1 MKSKTFRFIALAVAV
16 LTASAALAGCAG
28 ADLSDTWQIGSI
40 GPTSGAASSYGI
52 SVKQGATIAVDEI
65 NAAGGIA
72 GKQITFKFEDDQADP
87 AQGVTSYN
95 SLKDWGMDISMGAVT
110 SGSCGD
116 VATQCANDKMFMITP
131 SASAANCIADKYAFR
146 ICFEDPFQGTA
157 IAQYLKENYD
167 LTKVKIGVMYNSASD
182 YSKGIYDAFMAK
194 LCAEVTSV
202 TFTDDAQTVFTTEA
216 SMLAGCDIVFLPIY
230 YQAAAAYLK
239 AAQSNTGVQYI
250 GGDGLDGII
259 DELRGDAALAEGV
272 KLLTPFNAASA
283 DAVPSAFVAAYK
295 AKYNAT
301 PDQFA
306 ADGYDAIYAI
316 KAAIE
321 QANKD
326 GAGLTPQS
334 SVADISAALA
344 SAMVKLNFSGATGA
358 MTWDATGAPAK
369 QANIV
374 TVENGAYVVK

>member
-1 MKSKTFRFIALAVAV
+1 MKKTVRIIALAVAV
-16 LTASAALAGCAG
+16 LMAAASLASCAG
-28 ADLSDTWQIGSI
+28 NSAEGTWQIGSI

-52 SVKQGATIAVDEI
+52 SVKQGATIAVEEI

-72 GKQITFKFEDDQADP
+72 GAKITFKFEDDQADP

-157 IAQYLKENYD
+157 IAQYLKANYD
-167 LTKVKIGVMYNSASD
+167 LSKTKIGVLYNSASD
-182 YSKGIYDAFMAK
+182 YSKGIYDAFMAE
-194 LCAEVTSV
+194 LGADVTAV

-216 SMLAGCDIVFLPIY
+216 SMLAGCDVVFLPIY
-230 YQAAAAYLK
+230 YQAAAAFLK

-272 KLLTPFNAASA
+272 KLLTPFNAAST
-283 DAVPSAFVAAYK
+283 DTVPASFVKAYK
-295 AKYNAT
+295 EKYNAT

-326 GAGLTPQS
+326 GANLTPAS
-334 SVADISAALA
+334 SVAEISAVLYD
-344 SAMVKLNFSGATGA
+344 AMLKLNFSGATGA
-358 MTWDATGAPAK
+358 MTWDATGAPTK

-374 TVENGAYVVK
+374 TIENGAYIVK